1 MIDRKQRIALAC
13 AGLAFFSV
21 NTVAEVQTATLEK
34 ATLNIDTDTNDFTIS
49 ALHDSGFQVTYLTDD
64 NGTPYA
70 NLPSMALPEPALTGV
85 KNKKAND
92 VELVETATT
101 LNLNSIILQRMLIR
115 RRTLSVI
122 LLTAKLSRKSK
133 AD

>member
-70 NLPSMALPEPALTGV
+70 NLPSMALPEPALTDV
-85 KNKKAND
+85 TNKKAND

-101 LNLNSIILQRMLIR
+101 LILKLNNLYHSITLQAAESCL
-115 RRTLSVI
+115 VFC
-122 LLTAKLSRKSK
+122 
-133 AD
+133 

>member
-70 NLPSMALPEPALTGV
+70 NLPSMALPEPALT
-85 KNKKAND
+85 D
-92 VELVETATT
+92 VGKG
-101 LNLNSIILQRMLIR
+101 
-115 RRTLSVI
+115 RTEC
-122 LLTAKLSRKSK
+122 
-133 AD
+133 

>member
-13 AGLAFFSV
+13 ASLAFFSV

-70 NLPSMALPEPALTGV
+70 NLPSMALPEPALTDV
-85 KNKKAND
+85 TNKKAND
-92 VELVETATT
+92 VKMVKFDNSLIVYKEPNEYFYLVQETTR
-101 LNLNSIILQRMLIR
+101 LNDLYVSLFIYL
-115 RRTLSVI
+115 
-122 LLTAKLSRKSK
+122 
-133 AD
+133 